1 MQVFT
6 TTRINKQKQ
15 ENNVYRALGAGR
27 IHAKC
32 VGCRTPLTPPA
43 REAAFSHPDLYSQ
56 GGLPLQNRLMGP
68 SAQLAS
74 VTAEEKKKTKEK
86 EDLDIRPPCG
96 VASQQ

>member
-15 ENNVYRALGAGR
+15 ENDIYRALGAGG

-43 REAAFSHPDLYSQ
+43 REAAFSHPALCSQ
-56 GGLPLQNRLMGP
+56 GGPPFTEQANGPLC
-68 SAQLAS
+68 SA
-74 VTAEEKKKTKEK
+74 
-86 EDLDIRPPCG
+86 G
-96 VASQQ
+96 F